1 MPAFSFRVA
10 PPAWLLLIA
19 FLALPSV
26 AGAQALVC
34 GNPGSDPASSASGIV
49 NTYYAGTTGTLAAG
63 ATSLALGNR
72 DTRGAS
78 TTVAVGDVLMLIQM
92 QDGTI
97 NSSNSSLYG
106 GGSGSGAG
114 TTGIANTGRYEFVRA
129 DAVSGGNVTFSPA
142 LSYSYTNANA
152 TAGAGQR
159 RYQIVRVPQF
169 TNVTLNGVTAP
180 PWGRD
185 GASTETGGVVVVDAA
200 GTITLG
206 SATVEGQA
214 GRAVFVGGRGFRG
227 AAGIGGSGPGTDIDW
242 RAQDTGT
249 FATTTHG
256 GKGEGIAGTPRF
268 LAIKTNNYGAA
279 VTSANLLTL
288 DAGGTGY
295 PQGDRGRGA
304 PGNAGGGGTEGSPA
318 AFSNSR
324 NAGGGGGGNHASGG
338 LGGRPWNAPL
348 NDTGGRGGAGY
359 AGVLAFNRIFLG
371 GGGGSGGTNNNT
383 ADPATYSNSGIGCAT
398 SAAARCSAGG
408 AGGGMV
414 ILRARQVGGTGI
426 IDARGAH
433 AYNVLND
440 AAGGGGGGGTV
451 VLHTIEGGSAT
462 INVSGGDGGNAWAG
476 NNTGEANRH
485 GPGGGGGG
493 GFIAFA
499 PAAMSLSANLSGGRP
514 GHTTNGSTDSYGA
527 FGLNGGLST
536 FQSPD
541 VPGVVPGA
549 QCFPDLRLAKSNG
562 TSTLVNGPT
571 TYALTVSNQ
580 GQAPTLGTVT
590 VVDVLPAGISV
601 PDGALVLGGAQ
612 AANWSCNASS
622 NVVTCT
628 SATAIAPAATSV
640 FSFGATVS
648 SADGSSLINLAR
660 VGGGG
665 DQDQPTP
672 TPATTSACTGN
683 NTPAGCAA
691 DADTVQAPLLTLAK
705 SDGTDEVVLG
715 GTTTY
720 QLLVANNGSLATS
733 GTIGVRDVLPSG
745 VTYTGASPFTSG
757 GFSCTWTAGSN
768 SLDCTRATA
777 IAAGA
782 NATISL
788 PVQVA
793 AGAAGSLT
801 NRARVGGGADPG
813 KPALPSVADAQ
824 ACPAPTPP
832 ATTFADPSNGCA
844 SDTNAALNVEL
855 RLEKDDGQVFM
866 SINGS
871 TTYQFIVRNVGAAD
885 SAGTI
890 LFRDV
895 LPAPMNW
902 PATLVKSGPD
912 AAAWTCTRV
921 SATVV
926 SCQSATPIPAGA
938 ASQFSL
944 LANVGAATSGNQYI
958 NRARIGGGGDTDL
971 PASLND
977 AAVTTCTSNNSP
989 LGCAIDLNTA
999 QTGAQVRLSK
1009 SHPDPQNRAPGE
1021 TFTVSLVVRNEGGAA
1036 TSGTITMV
1044 DVLPAGISFVGPFTA
1059 PNSSCSN
1066 SGQVVTCTSNTA
1078 LAAGATRTISF
1089 PVQVQAGIVAPVL
1102 NRAQVG
1108 GGGDPQNSA
1117 APTAATAANCVMN
1130 GQPQFGCA
1138 VDPIP
1143 LTGDLQVTKTNN
1155 QVGVTSGETVTYVV
1169 TVTNV
1174 GAVAITGAV
1183 VHDSPSG
1190 QLNCPAGNPVTCSGA
1205 ACPGG
1210 ALTVGALVGGLTLG
1224 TLGTTP
1230 PGNAVSFSFDCQ
1242 VP

>member
-1 MPAFSFRVA
+1 MPAISFRVA
-10 PPAWLLLIA
+10 PPVWLLLA
-19 FLALPSV
+19 ASLLLPSL
-26 AGAQALVC
+26 AAAQALVC
-34 GNPGSDPASSASGIV
+34 GNPGSNPAGTASGIV
-49 NTYYAGTTGTLAAG
+49 NTYYTGTTGTLAAG
-63 ATSLALGNR
+63 STVLALGNR
-72 DTRGAS
+72 DTRGSSA
-78 TTVAVGDVLMLIQM
+78 TVAVGDVLMLIQM
-92 QDGTI
+92 QDGSI

-106 GGSGSGAG
+106 SGNGTGAG
-114 TTGIANTGRYEFVRA
+114 TTSIGGTGRFEFVRA
-129 DAVSGGNVTFSPA
+129 DAVAGGNVTFSPA
-142 LSYSYTNANA
+142 LTYSYVNANA

-159 RYQIVRVPQF
+159 RYQIVRVPQYGD
-169 TNVTLNGVTAP
+169 VTLNGVTAP

-200 GTITLG
+200 GNMTLG

-214 GRAVFVGGRGFRG
+214 GRAVFVAGRGFRG
-227 AAGIGGSGPGTDIDW
+227 AGGIGGSGPGTDVDW
-242 RAQDTGT
+242 RALDTGA

-256 GKGEGIAGTPRF
+256 GKGEGIAGTPRY

-279 VTSANLLTL
+279 VTSANLLVL
-288 DAGGTGY
+288 DSGSTGY
-295 PQGDRGRGA
+295 PLGDRARGA
-304 PGNAGGGGTEGSPA
+304 PGNGGGGGTEGSPA

-324 NAGGGGGGNHASGG
+324 NAGGGGGGNYAAGG

-359 AGVLAFNRIFLG
+359 SGTLEFNRVFLG

-383 ADPATYSNSGIGCAT
+383 ADSATYSNSGISCAN
-398 SAAARCSAGG
+398 SAAARCSSGG
-408 AGGGMV
+408 AGGGLV
-414 ILRARQVGGTGI
+414 ILRARQVTGGGV

-440 AAGGGGGGGTV
+440 AGGGGGGGGAV
-451 VLHTIEGGSAT
+451 VLQTLEGGSAT
-462 INVSGGDGGNAWAG
+462 VNVAGGDGGNAWAG
-476 NNTGEANRH
+476 SQTGEANRH

-499 PAAMSLSANLSGGRP
+499 PAAMSLSANLAGGRP
-514 GHTTNGSTDSYGA
+514 GYTTNGTTDSYGA
-527 FGLNGGLST
+527 FGLNGGLTT
-536 FQSPD
+536 FQSPN

-549 QCFPDLRLAKSNG
+549 QCYPDLRLAKSNG
-562 TSTLVNGPT
+562 TSTPSNGPT
-571 TYALTVSNQ
+571 TYALTVSNV
-580 GQAPTLGTVT
+580 GQAPTVGTVT

-612 AANWSCNASS
+612 AANWACNAAS
-622 NVVTCT
+622 NVITCT
-628 SATAIAPAATSV
+628 SSTALGPAATSV
-640 FSFGATVS
+640 FSFPATVA

-672 TPATTSACTGN
+672 TPASTSACTGN

-691 DADTVQAPLLTLAK
+691 DADTVQAPLLTLTK
-705 SDGTDEVVLG
+705 SDGSDEVVLG
-715 GTTTY
+715 GSSTY
-720 QLLVANNGSLATS
+720 QLVVSNIGSLATS
-733 GTIGVRDVLPSG
+733 GPIGVRDVLPAG

-757 GFSCTWTAGSN
+757 GFSCTWTAGNN

-777 IAAGA
+777 LAAGA
-782 NATISL
+782 TATISL
-788 PVQVA
+788 PAQVSA
-793 AGAAGSLT
+793 AAASSLT
-801 NRARVGGGADPG
+801 NRARVGGGSDPG
-813 KPALPSVADAQ
+813 KPALPGVADAQ

-832 ATTFADPSNGCA
+832 ATTSSDPSNGCA
-844 SDTNAALNVEL
+844 SDTNAALNIEL
-855 RLEKDDGQVFM
+855 RLEKDDGAVFM

-902 PATLVKSGPD
+902 PATLVQAGPD

-921 SATVV
+921 SGTVV
-926 SCQSATPIPAGA
+926 SCQSATTIPAGGM
-938 ASQFSL
+938 SQFSL
-944 LANVGAATSGNQYI
+944 VANVGAATSGAQYI
-958 NRARIGGGGDTDL
+958 NRSRLGGGGDTDL
-971 PASLND
+971 PSSLNN
-977 AAVTTCTSNNSP
+977 AAVTACTANNSP

-1021 TFTVSLVVRNEGGAA
+1021 TFTVSLVVRNEGGTA
-1036 TSGTITMV
+1036 TSGTITVV

-1066 SGQVVTCTSNTA
+1066 AGQVVTCTSNTA
-1078 LAAGATRTISF
+1078 LAAGATRTIAF

-1117 APTAATAANCVMN
+1117 APTAASAATCVMN

-1143 LTGDLQVTKTNN
+1143 LTGDLQITKTNN
-1155 QVGVTSGETVTYVV
+1155 QVGVISGETVTYVV
-1169 TVTNV
+1169 TVTNAGGV
-1174 GAVAITGAV
+1174 SVTGAV

-1210 ALTVGALVGGLTLG
+1210 ALTVGGLVGGVTLG
-1224 TLGTTP
+1224 TLGTSA
-1230 PGNAVSFSFDCQ
+1230 PGNSVSFSFDCQ
-1242 VP
+1242 IP

>member
-1 MPAFSFRVA
+1 MPVVNFRMA
-10 PPAWLLLIA
+10 PSAWLLAACL
-19 FLALPSV
+19 LLPSV
-26 AGAQALVC
+26 ASAQALVC
-34 GNPGSDPASSASGIV
+34 GNPGSNPATSAAGIV
-49 NTYYAGTTGTLAAG
+49 NTYYTGTTGTLAAG
-63 ATSLALGNR
+63 ATMLALGNR
-72 DTRGAS
+72 DTRGAA

-92 QDGTI
+92 QDGAI
-97 NSSNSSLYG
+97 NSSNSSVY
-106 GGSGSGAG
+106 GSGTGTGAG
-114 TTGIANTGRYEFVRA
+114 TTSIGGTGRYEFVRA
-129 DAVSGGNVTFSPA
+129 NVVSGGNVTFSPA
-142 LSYSYTNANA
+142 LTHSYVNANA

-159 RYQIVRVPQF
+159 RYQIIRVPQYAD
-169 TNVTLNGVTAP
+169 VTLNGVTAP

-185 GASTETGGVVVVDAA
+185 GASTETGGVVVIDAA

-206 SATVEGQA
+206 SATVEGQT
-214 GRAVFVGGRGFRG
+214 GRAVFVAGRGFRG
-227 AAGIGGSGPGTDIDW
+227 AGGVGGSGSGTDVDW
-242 RAQDTGT
+242 RAQDTGA

-268 LAIKTNNYGAA
+268 LSVKTNNYGAA
-279 VTSANLLTL
+279 VTSANLLLL
-288 DAGGTGY
+288 DNGSTGY
-295 PQGDRGRGA
+295 PLGDRGRGA

-324 NAGGGGGGNHASGG
+324 NAGGGGGANYAAGG

-359 AGVLAFNRIFLG
+359 ASILGFNRIFMG

-383 ADPATYSNSGIGCAT
+383 ADSSTYANAGISCAD

-408 AGGGMV
+408 AGGGLV
-414 ILRARQVGGTGI
+414 VLRARQLAGTGV

-440 AAGGGGGGGTV
+440 AAGGGGGGGAV
-451 VLHTIEGGSAT
+451 VLQTQQGGSAT
-462 INVSGGDGGNAWAG
+462 VNVAGGDGGNAWAG
-476 NNTGEANRH
+476 NQTGEANRH

-493 GFIAFA
+493 GFVAFA
-499 PAAMSLSANLSGGRP
+499 PAAMSLSANLTGGRP
-514 GHTTNGSTDSYGA
+514 GYTTNGTNDSYGA

-536 FQSPD
+536 FESPD
-541 VPGVVPGA
+541 VPGVAPGA
-549 QCFPDLRLAKSNG
+549 QCYPDLRLAKSNG
-562 TSTLVNGPT
+562 TSTPSNGPT
-571 TYALTVSNQ
+571 TYALTVSNV
-580 GQAPTLGTVT
+580 GQAPTVGTVT

-601 PDGALVLGGAQ
+601 PDGALTLGGAQ
-612 AANWSCNASS
+612 AANWTCNAAS
-622 NVVTCT
+622 NVITCT
-628 SATAIAPAATSV
+628 SATTLAPAATSN
-640 FSFGATVS
+640 FSFVATVA
-648 SADGSSLINLAR
+648 SADGSSLINRAR

-691 DADTVQAPLLTLAK
+691 DADTVQAPLLTLTK
-705 SDGTDEVVLG
+705 SDGSDEVVLG
-715 GTTTY
+715 GSSTY
-720 QLLVANNGSLATS
+720 QLVVGNTGSLATS
-733 GTIGVRDVLPSG
+733 GPIGVRDVMPTG
-745 VTYTGASPFTSG
+745 VTYTGTSPFTSG
-757 GFSCTWTAGSN
+757 GFSCTWTAGDN
-768 SLDCTRATA
+768 SLNCTRATA
-777 IAAGA
+777 LAAGA
-782 NATISL
+782 TATISL
-788 PVQVA
+788 PAQVS
-793 AGAAGSLT
+793 AGAATSLT
-801 NRARVGGGADPG
+801 NRARIGGGGDPG

-832 ATTFADPSNGCA
+832 ATTVSDPSNGCA
-844 SDTNAALNVEL
+844 ADTNAALNVEL
-855 RLEKDDGQVFM
+855 RLEKDDGAVFM

-871 TTYQFIVRNVGAAD
+871 TTYQFVVRNVGAAD
-885 SAGTI
+885 SVGTI
-890 LFRDV
+890 EFRDV
-895 LPAPMNW
+895 LPTPMNW
-902 PATLVKSGPD
+902 PTTLVKAGPD

-926 SCQSATPIPAGA
+926 SCQSATVIPAGA

-944 LANVGAATSGNQYI
+944 VANVGAATSGAQYI
-958 NRARIGGGGDTDL
+958 NRGRIGGGGDTDL
-971 PASLND
+971 PATLNN
-977 AAVTTCTSNNSP
+977 AAVTACTANNTP

-1009 SHPDPQNRAPGE
+1009 SHPDPQSRAPGD
-1021 TFTVSLVVRNEGGAA
+1021 TFPVSLVVRNEGGTA
-1036 TSGTITMV
+1036 TSGTITVV
-1044 DVLPAGISFVGPFTA
+1044 DVLPAGLSFVGPFTA

-1066 SGQVVTCTSNTA
+1066 AGQVVTCTSNTA

-1117 APTAATAANCVMN
+1117 APTAASAANCVMN

-1143 LTGDLQVTKTNN
+1143 LTADLQVTKTNN
-1155 QVGVTSGETVTYVV
+1155 QVGVVSGETVTYVV
-1169 TVTNV
+1169 TVTNA
-1174 GAVAITGAV
+1174 GAVAVTGAV

-1190 QLNCPAGNPVTCSGA
+1190 QLSCPAGNPVTCTGA

-1210 ALTVGALVGGLTLG
+1210 ALTVGGLVGGVTLG
-1224 TLGTTP
+1224 TLGTSA
-1230 PGNAVSFSFDCQ
+1230 PGNTVSFSFDCQ